1 MERLGNLAEMFVEDV
16 NKEDSAVLELFS
28 NMLYILFKLIC
39 ATGIPFLL
47 YVVLDFAN
55 LF

>member
-16 NKEDSAVLELFS
+16 NKEDSAVLDLFD
-28 NMLYILFKLIC
+28 NMLNILFKLIC
-39 ATGIPFLL
+39 AAGIPFLL
-47 YVVLDFAN
+47 YVMLQFAN

>member
-16 NKEDSAVLELFS
+16 NKENSMVVELFG
-28 NMLYILFKLIC
+28 NVVNFLFKAILVS
-39 ATGIPFLL
+39 GIPFLA
-47 YVVLDFAN
+47 YVLFEFAG